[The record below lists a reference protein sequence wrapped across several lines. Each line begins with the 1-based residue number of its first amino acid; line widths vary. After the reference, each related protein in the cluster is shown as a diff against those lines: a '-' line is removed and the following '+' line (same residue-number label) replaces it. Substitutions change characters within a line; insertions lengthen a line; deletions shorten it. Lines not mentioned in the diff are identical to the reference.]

1 MGWKHQAV
9 LPSGKSYGPTL
20 TQHPKVPKVY
30 PARGGQRFAVVCPAV
45 LTLNETCTCA
55 PSPRGVD
62 QVGAGSSRSCTPL
75 KIHMR
80 SSIFLPSIAMFVQ
93 QRVYTYYTLIISEQ
107 DDPPSKWIWNMIS
120 PSMAPPIRT
129 IYDDIFAIRAITPSY
144 LSLNSLQVP
153 VHSQWR
159 WRDVHPVQRRN
170 HWPLASTAWPME
182 RPAILSGMSGK
193 FNKNDGIGW
202 TNVSNKKRQYG
213 FRPSNQW
220 KWLVDCYSSCAHR
233 WRHKRAPVAH
243 VSEVWT
249 IWFSR
254 TKDVVLDGVGL
265 FQRQNPGMLLVIT
278 QHVLVLV

>member
-9 LPSGKSYGPTL
+9 FPSGKSYGPTL
-20 TQHPKVPKVY
+20 TQHLKVPKVY

-55 PSPRGVD
+55 PSPRDVD
-62 QVGAGSSRSCTPL
+62 QVGAGCRIQHEILYLSILNCDICSTEG
-75 KIHMR
+75 IHLLHPHHLWTR
-80 SSIFLPSIAMFVQ
+80 WPSFKMDLEYDFSQHGIHTSDHLWWHFVSQ
-93 QRVYTYYTLIISEQ
+93 QLGHY
-107 DDPPSKWIWNMIS
+107 
-120 PSMAPPIRT
+120 PIL
-129 IYDDIFAIRAITPSY
+129 

-159 WRDVHPVQRRN
+159 WGDVHPVQRRN
-170 HWPLASTAWPME
+170 HWPLASTAWQME

-220 KWLVDCYSSCAHR
+220 KWLVGCYSSCAHR
-233 WRHKRAPVAH
+233 WRHRRAPVAH
-243 VSEVWT
+243 VSEGWT

-254 TKDVVLDGVGL
+254 TKHVVLDGVGM